1 MSRPFLPISLFLV
14 ACVADP
20 TAPAVKSS
28 DAKLVAPAVVTS
40 VVLSAAQKTS
50 ISGTI
55 AFVTTLAPGR
65 FLSTPSGRCHFWD
78 FPEITQFTGDISG
91 SVTFTEHVN
100 APCDLS
106 NLVASAPVSGQ
117 VTWDGR
123 TGGISGQWATNCTAD
138 PSQPVG
144 LSCAGTFNLR
154 GTGPLDGVH
163 FHLTWGPGWFPF
175 PYTGTAFSD

>member
-1 MSRPFLPISLFLV
+1 MSRRFLPVLLLLV

-20 TAPAVKSS
+20 TSPKARSS
-28 DAKLVAPAVVTS
+28 DARLLAPAGGVRT
-40 VVLSAAQKTS
+40 AASDANKTA
-50 ISGTI
+50 INGTI
-55 AFVTTLAPGR
+55 VFVATLAPGR
-65 FLSTPSGRCHFWD
+65 VLITPSGRCHFWA

-91 SVTFTEHVN
+91 SVTFNEHVN

-106 NLVASAPVSGQ
+106 DLVASAPVSGQ

-123 TGGISGQWATNCTAD
+123 TGGISGQWATNCTPD
-138 PSQPVG
+138 PSQPAG

-154 GTGPLDGVH
+154 GTGGLEGVH

-175 PYTGTAFSD
+175 AYEGTAFSG

>member
-1 MSRPFLPISLFLV
+1 MSGRFLPVSLLLV

-20 TAPAVKSS
+20 TAPTANSS
-28 DAKLVAPAVVTS
+28 DARLLPPVAAAPTT
-40 VVLSAAQKTS
+40 LSDAKQTP

-55 AFVTTLAPGR
+55 GFVTTLPPGR
-65 FLSTPSGRCHFWD
+65 FRSTPSGRCHFWD
-78 FPEITQFTGDISG
+78 FPEITQFTGDVSG

-106 NLVASAPVSGQ
+106 DLVASAPVSGQ
-117 VTWDGR
+117 VTWNGR

-138 PSQPVG
+138 SSQPVG

-154 GTGPLDGVH
+154 GTGALDGVH